1 MVGSRYQ
8 GEEGVVSDTAPCY
21 TAFYSMSSEFFIIIL
36 VNVLALGAIGFFII
50 SRLKTQ
56 QPDEEQERL
65 KLKGLV
71 NEVFGEVSNQVTE
84 QSKQVFRSEQEMIAK
99 DLQNKHSEIEKV
111 VTELRRE
118 LKERQ
123 RDIQQLENE
132 RNKQFSEIS
141 THIREHQKIT
151 EKLSEDTT
159 KLRNILSNNQQ
170 RGQWGEYILDD
181 ILRSAGLVE
190 NVHYAKQ
197 QAFGTSNVKPDVT
210 LLLPNERIVAI
221 DVKFPYSAV
230 YKMADAETSKA
241 KLDAKKEFV
250 TDVKAKVKQIL
261 DRGYI
266 NPEEGTMDYAILFVP
281 NEMLFSFINQ
291 QAPEVIDLAL
301 HKKVM
306 IVSPFTF
313 LIVARTVME
322 SYRNFMIENNLRDI
336 IRFIGDFVEEWGRF
350 EGEFTK
356 FDDQISK
363 MRKAYDQIASTR
375 YNRMRLRI
383 DRIEEYRHGMLADGE
398 EKAKALPDSDN
409 E

>member
-1 MVGSRYQ
+1 MLC
-8 GEEGVVSDTAPCY
+8 DTAC
-21 TAFYSMSSEFFIIIL
+21 TMSMELIIVLAINL
-36 VNVLALGAIGFFII
+36 LALGALAFYLI
-50 SRLKTQ
+50 SRLKPQ
-56 QPDEEQERL
+56 NRDEDAERQVMKNL
-65 KLKGLV
+65 I
-71 NEVFGEVSNQVTE
+71 NEVFGEVTNQVTE
-84 QSKQVFRSEQEMIAK
+84 QSKHVFRSEQELIAK
-99 DLQNKHSEIEKV
+99 DLQAKHGEIEKV
-111 VTELRRE
+111 VTELRKE

-123 RDIQQLENE
+123 RDIQQLEQD
-132 RNKQFSEIS
+132 RNKQFTQIA

-181 ILRSAGLVE
+181 ILTSAGLVE
-190 NVHYAKQ
+190 NVHYVKQ
-197 QAFGTSNVKPDVT
+197 ETFGSNNVKPDVT
-210 LLLPNERIVAI
+210 LLLPNQRKVAI

-230 YKMADAETSKA
+230 YKMADAEAVKDKQAA
-241 KLDAKKEFV
+241 KREFV
-250 TDVKAKVKQIL
+250 QDVKAKVKQIV

-291 QAPEVIDLAL
+291 QAPEVIDVAM
-301 HKKVM
+301 KQKVM

-336 IRFIGDFVEEWGRF
+336 IRFIGDFVEEWSRF
-350 EGEFTK
+350 EDEFGK
-356 FDDQISK
+356 FDDQLLR
-363 MRKAYDQIASTR
+363 MRKAYDKIATTR

-383 DRIEEYRHGMLADGE
+383 NRIEEYRHGMLE
-398 EKAKALPDSDN
+398 STEAKSLPASD

>member
-1 MVGSRYQ
+1 MN
-8 GEEGVVSDTAPCY
+8 
-21 TAFYSMSSEFFIIIL
+21 SEFLIL
-36 VNVLALGAIGFFII
+36 ILINVLAIGAVGFFIL
-50 SRLKTQ
+50 SKLKTQ
-56 QPDEEQERL
+56 QPDEETERL

-71 NEVFGEVSNQVTE
+71 NEVFGEVSNHVTE
-84 QSKQVFRSEQEMIAK
+84 QSKQVFRGEQEMITK
-99 DLQNKHSEIEKV
+99 ELQNKHAEIDKV
-111 VTELRRE
+111 VGELRRE
-118 LKERQ
+118 LKDRQ
-123 RDIQQLENE
+123 RDIHQIEE
-132 RNKQFSEIS
+132 DRNKQFSEIT

-151 EKLSEDTT
+151 ERLSEDTN

-190 NVHYAKQ
+190 NVHYSKQ
-197 QAFGTSNVKPDVT
+197 TTFATSNVKPDVT
-210 LLLPNERIVAI
+210 LLLPNNRLVAI
-221 DVKFPYSAV
+221 DVKFPYSGV
-230 YKMADAETSKA
+230 YKMADAETTKQ
-241 KLDAKKEFV
+241 KQDAKREFV
-250 TDVKAKVKQIL
+250 QDVKAKIKQIT

-266 NPEEGTMDYAILFVP
+266 NAEEGTLDYAILFVP

-301 HKKVM
+301 KQKVM

-350 EGEFTK
+350 EGEFVK

-363 MRKAYDQIASTR
+363 MRKAYDQISTTR
-375 YNRMRLRI
+375 YSRMRLRI
-383 DRIEEYRHGMLADGE
+383 DRIEEYRHGMLIEGKGTDAE
-398 EKAKALPDSDN
+398 TVKPLPDST

>member
-1 MVGSRYQ
+1 MN
-8 GEEGVVSDTAPCY
+8 
-21 TAFYSMSSEFFIIIL
+21 SEFFILIL
-36 VNVLALGAIGFFII
+36 INVLAIGAVGFFIL
-50 SRLKTQ
+50 SKLKTQ
-56 QPDEEQERL
+56 QPDEETERL

-71 NEVFGEVSNQVTE
+71 NEVFGEVSNHVTE
-84 QSKQVFRSEQEMIAK
+84 QSKQVFRGEQEMITK
-99 DLQNKHSEIEKV
+99 ELQNKHAEIDKV
-111 VTELRRE
+111 VGELRRE
-118 LKERQ
+118 LKDRQ
-123 RDIQQLENE
+123 RDIQQIEQD
-132 RNKQFSEIS
+132 RNKQFSEIT

-151 EKLSEDTT
+151 ERLSEDTS

-190 NVHYAKQ
+190 NVHYSKQ
-197 QAFGTSNVKPDVT
+197 TTFSTSNVKPDVT
-210 LLLPNERIVAI
+210 LLLPNNRLVAI
-221 DVKFPYSAV
+221 DVKFPYSGV
-230 YKMADAETSKA
+230 YKMADAETTKQ
-241 KLDAKKEFV
+241 KQDAKREFV
-250 TDVKAKVKQIL
+250 QDVKTKIKQIT

-266 NPEEGTMDYAILFVP
+266 NAEEGTLDYAILFVP

-301 HKKVM
+301 KQKVM

-350 EGEFTK
+350 EGEFVK
-356 FDDQISK
+356 FDDQITK
-363 MRKAYDQIASTR
+363 MRKAYDQISTTR
-375 YNRMRLRI
+375 YSRMRLRI
-383 DRIEEYRHGMLADGE
+383 DRIEEYRHGMLIEGKGTATE
-398 EKAKALPDSDN
+398 TVKPLPDST

>member
-1 MVGSRYQ
+1 
-8 GEEGVVSDTAPCY
+8 
-21 TAFYSMSSEFFIIIL
+21 MSSELLIL
-36 VNVLALGAIGFFII
+36 VLINIIGLAAVGFFLA
-50 SRLKTQ
+50 SRLKPQ
-56 QPDEEQERL
+56 APNEEQERL

-71 NEVFGEVSNQVTE
+71 NEVFGEVSTHVTE
-84 QSKQVFRSEQEMIAK
+84 QSKQVFRGEQEMIAK
-99 DLQNKHSEIEKV
+99 ELQSKHSEIEKV
-111 VTELRRE
+111 VSELRRE
-118 LKERQ
+118 LKDRQ
-123 RDIQQLENE
+123 RDIQELEQE
-132 RNKQFSEIS
+132 RNKQFSEVA

-151 EKLSEDTT
+151 EKLSEDTQ

-190 NVHYAKQ
+190 NVHYSKQ
-197 QAFGTSNVKPDVT
+197 TTFATSNVKPDVT
-210 LLLPNERIVAI
+210 LLLPNNRSVAI

-230 YKMADAETSKA
+230 YKMADAETTQQKVA
-241 KLDAKKEFV
+241 AKKEFV
-250 TDVKAKVKQIL
+250 QDVKAKVKQIV

-266 NPEEGTMDYAILFVP
+266 SPEEGTLDYAILFVP

-301 HKKVM
+301 QQKVM

-313 LIVARTVME
+313 LIVARTVIE

-336 IRFIGDFVEEWGRF
+336 IRFIGDFVDEWGRF
-350 EGEFTK
+350 EKEFTK
-356 FDDQISK
+356 FDDQISR

-375 YNRMRLRI
+375 YNRMQLRI
-383 DRIEEYRHGMLADGE
+383 NRIEEYRHGMLEEGE
-398 EKAKALPDSDN
+398 SPKALK